1 MSALTTATL
10 TGLPHLLPF
19 VEDPPKLTDA
29 GNAQIVLAA
38 VLGIAAVVVLIVWV
52 KMHPFLALM
61 LGTAV
66 MGIVAGVA
74 PLDII
79 TSFTTG
85 FGGTVGAVGLL
96 IGLGAMLGALLADS
110 GGADTIVDTI
120 IGKVGRRG
128 LPWAMAL
135 IAAILGLPLFFEVG
149 VVLLVP
155 VVILVARR
163 TDVPLMRVGIPALA
177 GLSILHG
184 LVPPHP
190 GPLVAIDA
198 LHADLGLTLLFG
210 LIVAVPTLVL
220 CGPLLARFVEQ
231 WVPLHA
237 SDEAVARVTGGH
249 VGAGAGGTAPTAAPG
264 QAGGSTAD
272 TAGGSSHARGGA
284 TGLTEAPIAGGE
296 EPDRGPAANGGRRR
310 PSFAFAVISIT
321 LPVILMLVRA
331 IAELTMTEG
340 TQPRTFLEFIGTPA
354 VALLLAVLL
363 SMFLLGYSTGMS
375 REGVEKA
382 MGSGLP
388 GIAGILLI
396 VAAGGGFKQM
406 LVDAGV
412 GGVIA
417 DWAQGSGISTLLLGW
432 LVAVGVRLATGSAT
446 VATITAAGIV
456 SGIAADLPTNEVS
469 LLVLAIGC
477 GSLFFSH
484 VNDAGFWLVKEY
496 FGLTVGQTIKSWSV
510 METAISVV
518 GIICVLLLN
527 LVV

>member
-1 MSALTTATL
+1 MT
-10 TGLPHLLPF
+10 P
-19 VEDPPKLTDA
+19 VEPLSDA
-29 GNAQIVLAA
+29 GNAQLVIAA
-38 VLGIAAVVVLIVWV
+38 ILGIAAVVVLIVWA
-52 KMHPFLALM
+52 KFHPFIALI
-61 LGTAV
+61 LGAAV
-66 MGIVAGVA
+66 MGGVAGVA
-74 PLDII
+74 PLDIV

-85 FGGTVGAVGLL
+85 FGSTVGNVGLL
-96 IGLGAMLGALLADS
+96 IALGAMIGALLADS
-110 GGADTIVDTI
+110 GGADSIVDTI
-120 IGKVGRRG
+120 IGKVGARG

-198 LHADLGLTLLFG
+198 VGADLGLTLLLG
-210 LIVAVPTLVL
+210 LVVAVPTLVV
-220 CGPLLARFVEQ
+220 CGPLLARFVEN
-231 WVPLHA
+231 WVPVHA
-237 SDEAVARVTGGH
+237 TDAAVARATGGGTSA
-249 VGAGAGGTAPTAAPG
+249 GAGAGEGADPPTRAKDG
-264 QAGGSTAD
+264 V
-272 TAGGSSHARGGA
+272 
-284 TGLTEAPIAGGE
+284 
-296 EPDRGPAANGGRRR
+296 RR
-310 PSFAFAVISIT
+310 PSFGAAVISIT
-321 LPVILMLVRA
+321 LPVILMLARA
-331 IAELTMTEG
+331 IAELTMEEE
-340 TQPRTFLEFIGTPA
+340 TQPRTFLEFIGTPS
-354 VALLLAVLL
+354 VALLLAVLV
-363 SMFLLGYSTGMS
+363 SMFFLGFRTGMS
-375 REGVEKA
+375 REGVEKSL
-382 MGSGLP
+382 GSGLP
-388 GIAGILLI
+388 GIASILLI

-412 GGVIA
+412 GEVIG
-417 DWAQGSGISTLLLGW
+417 DWAADSGLSVLILGW

-456 SGIAADLPTNEVS
+456 TGIAADLPNGEVS

-496 FGLTVGQTIKSWSV
+496 FGLTIGQTIKSWSV

-518 GIICVLLLN
+518 GLVCVLALD
-527 LVV
+527 VVV

>member
-1 MSALTTATL
+1 MTGLSTL
-10 TGLPHLLPF
+10 TAAQPHLLPRA
-19 VEDPPKLTDA
+19 DDTPHLTDA
-29 GNAQIVLAA
+29 GNAQIVLAV
-38 VLGIAAVVVLIVWV
+38 VLAIAAVVVLIVWA

-96 IGLGAMLGALLADS
+96 IGLGAMIGALLADS

-120 IGKVGRRG
+120 IGKVGDRG

-163 TDVPLMRVGIPALA
+163 TDAPLMRVGIPALA

-198 LHADLGLTLLFG
+198 LGADLGLTLLFG
-210 LIVAVPTLVL
+210 LIVAVPTLIL
-220 CGPLLARFVEQ
+220 CGPLLARFVER
-231 WVPLHA
+231 WVPVHA
-237 SDEAVARVTGGH
+237 TDEAVARVTGGH
-249 VGAGAGGTAPTAAPG
+249 LGTTASTPADDRRAGTTSAGAGGTGTPDRRAPG
-264 QAGGSTAD
+264 SASTAV
-272 TAGGSSHARGGA
+272 
-284 TGLTEAPIAGGE
+284 GE
-296 EPDRGPAANGGRRR
+296 NPDLIPAADGGRRR
-310 PSFAFAVISIT
+310 PSFAFAVVSIT

-331 IAELTMTEG
+331 IAELTMEEG

-406 LVDAGV
+406 LVDAGA

-417 DWAQGSGISTLLLGW
+417 DWADGSGISTLLLGW

-456 SGIAADLPTNEVS
+456 SGIANGMATNELS

-496 FGLTVGQTIKSWSV
+496 FGLTVGQTIRSWSV

>member
-1 MSALTTATL
+1 
-10 TGLPHLLPF
+10 
-19 VEDPPKLTDA
+19 
-29 GNAQIVLAA
+29 
-38 VLGIAAVVVLIVWV
+38 
-52 KMHPFLALM
+52 
-61 LGTAV
+61 
-66 MGIVAGVA
+66 
-74 PLDII
+74 
-79 TSFTTG
+79 
-85 FGGTVGAVGLL
+85 
-96 IGLGAMLGALLADS
+96 
-110 GGADTIVDTI
+110 
-120 IGKVGRRG
+120 
-128 LPWAMAL
+128 MAL

-198 LHADLGLTLLFG
+198 LGADLGLTLLFG

-220 CGPLLARFVEQ
+220 CGPLLARFIEQ

-237 SDEAVARVTGGH
+237 SDEAVARVTGGNLG
-249 VGAGAGGTAPTAAPG
+249 VSAGATDAKRRSGRRRRDHRGRSGGARAGRRAGSLRLRRAPAGIPTALRH
-264 QAGGSTAD
+264 AD
-272 TAGGSSHARGGA
+272 
-284 TGLTEAPIAGGE
+284 
-296 EPDRGPAANGGRRR
+296 GGRRR

-331 IAELTMTEG
+331 IAELTMKEG

>member
-1 MSALTTATL
+1 M
-10 TGLPHLLPF
+10 TGQMIVLPHLLPLA
-19 VEDPPKLTDA
+19 EDTPTLTDA
-29 GNAQIVLAA
+29 GNTQIVLA
-38 VLGIAAVVVLIVWV
+38 VLLGIAAVVVLIVWA

-74 PLDII
+74 PLDIV

-96 IGLGAMLGALLADS
+96 IGLGAMIGALLADS

-120 IGKVGRRG
+120 IGKVGSRG

-198 LHADLGLTLLFG
+198 LGADLGLTLLFG
-210 LIVAVPTLVL
+210 LVVAAPTLVI

-237 SDEAVARVTGGH
+237 TDEAVARVTGGNLGSRADATAPDPDGPQTA
-249 VGAGAGGTAPTAAPG
+249 VSGGGGTTAPSVTGEDPG
-264 QAGGSTAD
+264 RT
-272 TAGGSSHARGGA
+272 
-284 TGLTEAPIAGGE
+284 
-296 EPDRGPAANGGRRR
+296 PAADGGRRR
-310 PSFAFAVISIT
+310 PSFAFAVVSIT

-331 IAELTMTEG
+331 IAELTMDEG

-406 LVDAGV
+406 LVDAGA

-417 DWAQGSGISTLLLGW
+417 DWADGSGISTLLLGW

-456 SGIAADLPTNEVS
+456 SGIATGMETNELS

-496 FGLTVGQTIKSWSV
+496 FGMTVGQTIRSWSV

-518 GIICVLLLN
+518 GIIFVLLLN

>member
-1 MSALTTATL
+1 MSALMTVPTTAR
-10 TGLPHLLPF
+10 PHLLPF
-19 VEDPPKLTDA
+19 IEDPPPTLTNA
-29 GNAQIVLAA
+29 GNTQIVLAA

-96 IGLGAMLGALLADS
+96 IGLGAMIGALLAES

-120 IGKVGRRG
+120 IGKVGDRG

-163 TDVPLMRVGIPALA
+163 VDAPLMRVGIPALA

-198 LHADLGLTLLFG
+198 LGADLGLTLLFG

-220 CGPLLARFVEQ
+220 CGPILARFVEQ

-249 VGAGAGGTAPTAAPG
+249 FGARSDNATQYAAVNKAEGTTADAAVGAPAAGGGAGTITDVEATDPDRSAAPDG
-264 QAGGSTAD
+264 V
-272 TAGGSSHARGGA
+272 
-284 TGLTEAPIAGGE
+284 
-296 EPDRGPAANGGRRR
+296 RRR
-310 PSFAFAVISIT
+310 PSFAFAVVSIT

-331 IAELTMTEG
+331 IAELTMKEG

-417 DWAQGSGISTLLLGW
+417 DWANGSGISTLVLGW

-456 SGIAADLPTNEVS
+456 SGIASGMPNNELS

-496 FGLTVGQTIKSWSV
+496 FGLTVGQTIRSWSV

>member
-1 MSALTTATL
+1 MSALMTATM
-10 TGLPHLLPF
+10 TARPHLLPL
-19 VEDPPKLTDA
+19 VEDPPTLTDA
-29 GNAQIVLAA
+29 GNTQIVLAA

-120 IGKVGRRG
+120 IGKVGARG

-198 LHADLGLTLLFG
+198 LGADLGLTLLFG

-220 CGPLLARFVEQ
+220 CGPLLARFIEQ

-249 VGAGAGGTAPTAAPG
+249 LGVSAGATARNTASGPADGTTAGA
-264 QAGGSTAD
+264 AGGAR
-272 TAGGSSHARGGA
+272 AGGGA
-284 TGLTEAPIAGGE
+284 AGVTEAPAGTGGDL
-296 EPDRGPAANGGRRR
+296 DRSPAPGSGRRR

-331 IAELTMTEG
+331 IAELTMKEG

-417 DWAQGSGISTLLLGW
+417 DWAQGSGISTLVLGW

-518 GIICVLLLN
+518 GVICVLLLN

>member
-1 MSALTTATL
+1 MSTLMTAPM
-10 TGLPHLLPF
+10 TGRPHLLPF
-19 VEDPPKLTDA
+19 LEDPPKLTDA
-29 GNAQIVLAA
+29 GNTQIVLAA

-120 IGKVGRRG
+120 IGKVGARG

-198 LHADLGLTLLFG
+198 LGADLGLTLLFG

-220 CGPLLARFVEQ
+220 CGPLLARFIEQ

-237 SDEAVARVTGGH
+237 SDEAVARVTGGNLG
-249 VGAGAGGTAPTAAPG
+249 VSAGATARNAAPG
-264 QAGGSTAD
+264 QADGTTADAAGAPRRRRRGGHHRGSGGHRRRTSTAPRHR
-272 TAGGSSHARGGA
+272 TAYVA
-284 TGLTEAPIAGGE
+284 
-296 EPDRGPAANGGRRR
+296 GRRS
-310 PSFAFAVISIT
+310 PSRS
-321 LPVILMLVRA
+321 
-331 IAELTMTEG
+331 
-340 TQPRTFLEFIGTPA
+340 
-354 VALLLAVLL
+354 
-363 SMFLLGYSTGMS
+363 S
-375 REGVEKA
+375 R
-382 MGSGLP
+382 S
-388 GIAGILLI
+388 
-396 VAAGGGFKQM
+396 
-406 LVDAGV
+406 
-412 GGVIA
+412 
-417 DWAQGSGISTLLLGW
+417 
-432 LVAVGVRLATGSAT
+432 R
-446 VATITAAGIV
+446 
-456 SGIAADLPTNEVS
+456 
-469 LLVLAIGC
+469 C
-477 GSLFFSH
+477 R
-484 VNDAGFWLVKEY
+484 
-496 FGLTVGQTIKSWSV
+496 
-510 METAISVV
+510 
-518 GIICVLLLN
+518 
-527 LVV
+527 

>member
-1 MSALTTATL
+1 MTTLMTGLTT
-10 TGLPHLLPF
+10 GPPHLLPLA
-19 VEDPPKLTDA
+19 EDTPTLTDA
-29 GNAQIVLAA
+29 GNTQIVLA
-38 VLGIAAVVVLIVWV
+38 VLLGIAAVVVLIVWA

-74 PLDII
+74 PLDIV

-96 IGLGAMLGALLADS
+96 IGLGAMIGALLADS

-120 IGKVGRRG
+120 IGKVGSRG

-198 LHADLGLTLLFG
+198 LGADLGLTLLFG
-210 LIVAVPTLVL
+210 LVVAAPTLL
-220 CGPLLARFVEQ
+220 ICGPLLARFVEQ

-237 SDEAVARVTGGH
+237 TDEAVARVTGGNL
-249 VGAGAGGTAPTAAPG
+249 GSRADATAPDPAGPQTA
-264 QAGGSTAD
+264 
-272 TAGGSSHARGGA
+272 GA
-284 TGLTEAPIAGGE
+284 TGGRTTAGTATGE
-296 EPDRGPAANGGRRR
+296 DPERTPAADGGRRR
-310 PSFAFAVISIT
+310 PSFAFAVVSIT

-331 IAELTMTEG
+331 IAELTMDEG

-406 LVDAGV
+406 LVDAGA

-417 DWAQGSGISTLLLGW
+417 DWADGSGISTLVLGW

-456 SGIAADLPTNEVS
+456 SGIATGMGTNELS

-496 FGLTVGQTIKSWSV
+496 FGLTVGQTIRSWSV

>member
-1 MSALTTATL
+1 
-10 TGLPHLLPF
+10 
-19 VEDPPKLTDA
+19 
-29 GNAQIVLAA
+29 
-38 VLGIAAVVVLIVWV
+38 
-52 KMHPFLALM
+52 
-61 LGTAV
+61 
-66 MGIVAGVA
+66 
-74 PLDII
+74 
-79 TSFTTG
+79 
-85 FGGTVGAVGLL
+85 
-96 IGLGAMLGALLADS
+96 
-110 GGADTIVDTI
+110 
-120 IGKVGRRG
+120 
-128 LPWAMAL
+128 MAL

-198 LHADLGLTLLFG
+198 LGADLGLTLLFG

-220 CGPLLARFVEQ
+220 CGPLLARFIEQ

-249 VGAGAGGTAPTAAPG
+249 LGVSAGATARNTAGAADGT
-264 QAGGSTAD
+264 TAD
-272 TAGGSSHARGGA
+272 ARGARAPAAARGV
-284 TGLTEAPIAGGE
+284 TEAPAGTGGD
-296 EPDRGPAANGGRRR
+296 PDRSPAPDSGRRR

-331 IAELTMTEG
+331 IAELTMKEG

-484 VNDAGFWLVKEY
+484 VNDAGILAGQGVLRPHGRTDHQVLVGDGDRHLRRRRHLRPAAQPRRLK
-496 FGLTVGQTIKSWSV
+496 VGHVRCHRPPHQVSGSTRSCALPRSP
-510 METAISVV
+510 
-518 GIICVLLLN
+518 
-527 LVV
+527 